1 MELEELIE
9 NTLRRKHLEEMMNR
23 PEKEHTPLEG
33 MDNEQIKR
41 FALFLFEE
49 NQSKSK
55 QLDEM
60 IARLDEIGKDLK
72 EVKRE
77 NASLLKA
84 LLEANS
90 NAEKVVLEYKLR
102 DKEYRKLE
110 KKHNALVERLSL
122 MNTQTYA
129 SSKSL
134 KGIDR
139 KKVVKGKHDD
149 KDDFDGTPTAPPS
162 EAPQSDSSESCGM
175 QEAPATPISK
185 ERPYRKGMTYN
196 KACVGTPIIHKSDY
210 TMLPEG
216 SVVISSSY
224 RKIRNIVSYIEEHH
238 FEVLKVKHAD
248 GRIESMFL
256 PMKDDVRAS
265 LYDEIVPGTSITAN
279 MLSYL
284 MFNRFQMSTPAYRE
298 AKNCLSDMDWNT
310 SVQNLLNWADKGAMQ
325 LNKLIPALKKIALQD
340 GASVNVDE
348 TWLRYHA
355 YNTKRKTYMWCLVN
369 RKARIVI
376 FFYEDTTDN
385 EGVQKHGGRNRNVLK
400 EFLGDAKIKSL
411 QSDGYNVYMYLD
423 NELMDIDHLCCLAHA
438 RVKFKHAYDQGSL
451 QTRIFLELMAK
462 LYGMEDTYRRE
473 KLTAEEIYR
482 RRNSKET
489 TEIIDKIRTEL
500 YDLLANPD
508 ESRSELMNKALNY
521 LKNFWSQI
529 FAYRNDGEYSI
540 DNMVAERAIRPVT
553 FQRKNSL
560 FFGSV
565 KGIQTSAIYNTF
577 IETCKQAG
585 ISFRDYFCKL
595 LRELKRGR
603 TDYENLLPMTMCK

>member
-1 MELEELIE
+1 METEELIE
-9 NTLRRKHLEEMMNR
+9 HILRQKHLEEMMNR
-23 PEKEHTPLEG
+23 PFKEHTPLEG

-60 IARLDEIGKDLK
+60 IVRLDEIGKDLK
-72 EVKRE
+72 ESNKKIDSLT
-77 NASLLKA
+77 NALLKA
-84 LLEANS
+84 NS
-90 NAEKVVLEYKLR
+90 KAEKVVLEYKFR
-102 DKEYRKLE
+102 NKEYKALE
-110 KKHNALVERLSL
+110 KKYNALVERLSL
-122 MNTQTYA
+122 INAQVYA
-129 SSKSL
+129 SSKIL

-139 KKVVKGKHDD
+139 KKAVKGKHDD
-149 KDDFDGTPTAPPS
+149 KDDFDGTPTAPTT
-162 EAPQSDSSESCGM
+162 EILQSDSAASCDT
-175 QEAPATPISK
+175 QDTPLFK

-196 KACVGTPIIHKSDY
+196 KACVGTPIIHKYDP
-210 TMLPEG
+210 MLPEG

-224 RKIRNIVSYIEEHH
+224 RKIRNIVSHIEEHH

-248 GRIESMFL
+248 GRIKSMYL
-256 PMKDDVRAS
+256 PMKDDARADI
-265 LYDEIVPGTSITAN
+265 YNEIVPGTSITAN

-298 AKNCLSDMDWNT
+298 ARNRLSDMDWST
-310 SVQNLLNWADKGAMQ
+310 FVQNLLNWADKGAMQ

-340 GASVNVDE
+340 GANVNVDE

-355 YNTKRKTYMWCLVN
+355 YNRKRKTYMWCLVN

-376 FFYEDTTDN
+376 FFYEDTTDD
-385 EGVQKHGGRNRNVLK
+385 EGLQKHGGRNRNVLK

-423 NELMDIDHLCCLAHA
+423 NELMDIEHLCCLAHA
-438 RVKFKHAYDQGSL
+438 RAKFKYAYDQGSL
-451 QTRIFLELMAK
+451 QARIFLELIAR

-473 KLTAEEIYR
+473 KLTADEIYR

-489 TEIIDKIRTEL
+489 TEIIEKLRTEL
-500 YDLLANPD
+500 YDLLANLE
-508 ESRSELMNKALNY
+508 ESRSELMSKALNY
-521 LKNFWSQI
+521 LKTFWSQI

-540 DNMVAERAIRPVT
+540 DNLPAERALRPVT
-553 FQRKNSL
+553 VQRKNSL

-565 KGIQTSAIYNTF
+565 KGIQNSAIYNTF
-577 IETCKQAG
+577 IETCKQVG
-585 ISFRDYFCKL
+585 VSFRDYFCRL
-595 LRELKRGR
+595 LRELKKGR
-603 TDYENLLPMTMCK
+603 TDYENLLPMTICK